1 VLAVALAGLTAVG
14 LRRRVPRLLLRLAR
28 GQLPSYP
35 RGRRTMFR
43 RRRARREPTV
53 TEELR
58 VSVLAV
64 DVDDGGRGHAER
76 AAARERA
83 WRELRTIV
91 AEAVIWQD
99 AAEEVLLAISR
110 REPLAELAPRGG
122 PLVRRFCELRARL
135 PESDDVELRRITE
148 ALGPVLDHHALM
160 LSSSLDMLAVDWR
173 SERLVEELERIDGL
187 GPPAERLEGIYA
199 TLAASAEPD
208 RA

>member
-1 VLAVALAGLTAVG
+1 
-14 LRRRVPRLLLRLAR
+14 
-28 GQLPSYP
+28 
-35 RGRRTMFR
+35 MFR

-53 TEELR
+53 TDELC

-64 DVDDGGRGHAER
+64 EVDDDGRGHAER
-76 AAARERA
+76 AAAQERA
-83 WRELRTIV
+83 WRELRMIV

-148 ALGPVLDHHALM
+148 VLGPVLDHHALM
-160 LSSSLDMLAVDWR
+160 LSSALDMLAVDWR
-173 SERLVEELERIDGL
+173 SERLVEELERINGL
-187 GPPAERLEGIYA
+187 GAPAERLEGIYA
-199 TLAASAEPD
+199 TLAASSEPVP
-208 RA
+208 